1 MIPQQQTNTNIKKLR
16 NKVKAKST
24 TVKKRDNEQYQ
35 KYKYGNMSLTP
46 TSVTTTIITKT
57 TTTTEY
63 PPLYFAPP
71 ELPEDSD
78 SSSYPL
84 AKVPTPYNLKNFQF
98 DLNGSPTYF
107 KEIEIDQP
115 ETHTIGNGLK
125 ITKTNTV
132 NSKLISNSSSPYIK
146 RINRKRPAP
155 DIDPL
160 IQNDMYF
167 EDEESKD
174 SSSHLHDVSSICK
187 PHKRH
192 ASQQDVNP
200 HEEVF
205 GNNVKISTN
214 RTTSATPTTSLNL
227 SDSECNKNLPSPSMS
242 PTPDSKMK
250 NDNEVKDEYLDI
262 VSNNPSALKDL
273 TDLTHNQEIPVSN
286 IPYIIST
293 FDVLPPTMK
302 SYILLHLLRRCRVP
316 TLQYIS
322 SLILTSLKYDF
333 FGLLPVDISYHI
345 IQYLDFRSIAVCSQ
359 VSKSWYK
366 LFNSPGVDTS
376 IWKYRL
382 KNDFWIDEKETDSN
396 ALSFDNDIRNNVLED
411 LSDENKENFASL
423 LQNQGYEIPPNL
435 YKYLYRRHYL
445 LKSNW
450 NNGRCHQVS
459 FPGNGSMVVTCLQ
472 FDDDKIIS
480 GSDDNII
487 NIYDTA
493 TGKLRKKLTGHTGGV
508 WVLHY
513 YGNTLVS
520 GSTDRTVRIWDIE
533 EGKCTHQFEG
543 HTSTVRCLQIL
554 IPTKNPITGK
564 IEPEYPLIVTG
575 SRDTTLRVWR
585 LPDTKKDKPYFP
597 QSQQQAQAATQ
608 QAININDQD
617 QLSTMPIIGIGQQG
631 QQSQQGQG
639 QSVQHQVQGDPNA
652 NVNIINNIA
661 GRMNLVNTTSSISNN
676 NNNVNPYFLH
686 TLHGHTQ
693 SVRAVA
699 GSGNVLVSG
708 SYDSTVRVWDLRT
721 GESVH
726 LLRGHLDKV
735 YSVGYSPELELAA
748 SGSMDTF
755 VRVWSTK
762 TGQCLYQLEGHSSL
776 VGLLEISPNYI
787 VSAAADNTLRIWS
800 PSTGRFISALYGH
813 TAAITCFHHDAKL
826 NRIVSGSEGA
836 IKLWELCS
844 DERKNKS
851 QGQPLLS
858 EAGGGVSSKINYG
871 TYKRDLV
878 TGIQCVW
885 KIEIDERRLV
895 CAYQRGVGNNIKT
908 WFEVLDYGEG
918 LHTLEEEFVKN
929 NLGSTS
935 SSINKSQQHSS
946 SLSLPS
952 RHTTTTTTNTTS
964 FDPNTTLKDS
974 IDKNSNPTRS
984 QGKDQTVI
992 DDQKMPISQTDSNSN
1007 FNTNSN
1013 SNSNSTTTSISNMSS
1028 TSSAEIKE
1036 IEMMDSEVP
1045 ENHEGAGETSREGD
1059 RTEEST
1065 SHQTLSSFPPSNA
1078 STTDFF
1084 ESTLS

>member
-1 MIPQQQTNTNIKKLR
+1 MNTITDITEIKKLR
-16 NKVKAKST
+16 NEIKPKSST
-24 TVKKRDNEQYQ
+24 TKKKDNKEQYQ

-71 ELPEDSD
+71 ELPKDCD
-78 SSSYPL
+78 SSTYPL
-84 AKVPTPYNLKNFQF
+84 ANVPTPYNLKNFQF

-107 KEIEIDQP
+107 KEIEINQP
-115 ETHTIGNGLK
+115 ETNTVGNGLK

-132 NSKLISNSSSPYIK
+132 NSKLISNLSNPYIK

-155 DIDPL
+155 DIDTL
-160 IQNDMYF
+160 IQNDIYF
-167 EDEESKD
+167 ENEESKD
-174 SSSHLHDVSSICK
+174 SNSHLHDVPTIRK

-205 GNNVKISTN
+205 SNNNMNISGNHNSN
-214 RTTSATPTTSLNL
+214 SASVASANI

-242 PTPDSKMK
+242 PTLNSKIK
-250 NDNEVKDEYLDI
+250 HINNNSDNTENENRDDYLDLVKSGSSPFRDI
-262 VSNNPSALKDL
+262 
-273 TDLTHNQEIPVSN
+273 TDLSHNQEDIPISN

-302 SYILLHLLRRCRVP
+302 SYILLHLLKRCRVP

-333 FGLLPVDISYHI
+333 FSLLPVHISYRI
-345 IQYLDFRSIAVCSQ
+345 IQYLDFHSIAICSQ

-366 LFNSPGVDTS
+366 LFNSPGVDTA
-376 IWKYRL
+376 IWKYQL
-382 KNDFWIDEKETDSN
+382 KNDFWIDEKEIKEAIILWNKNKNKSTVTLNGNVASTSSYSN
-396 ALSFDNDIRNNVLED
+396 PTSLLKEDANTLSFENDD
-411 LSDENKENFASL
+411 LSDENKENFAAL
-423 LQNQGYEIPPNL
+423 LQSQGYEIPPNL
-435 YKYLYRRHYL
+435 YKYLYRRHHL
-445 LKSNW
+445 LKKNW
-450 NNGRCHQVS
+450 NNGRCHQIS

-554 IPTKNPITGK
+554 IPTKNSITGK
-564 IEPEYPLIVTG
+564 MEPECPLIVTG

-597 QSQQQAQAATQ
+597 QSQQQTINQ
-608 QAININDQD
+608 QIMNMSESD
-617 QLSTMPIIGIGQQG
+617 QLSTIPIIPLGQQQAG
-631 QQSQQGQG
+631 QINTDG
-639 QSVQHQVQGDPNA
+639 N
-652 NVNIINNIA
+652 NNMVNTIA
-661 GRMNLVNTTSSISNN
+661 GRLNLINSVDSSLNSGN

-708 SYDSTVRVWDLRT
+708 SYDSTVRVWDLKT

-726 LLRGHLDKV
+726 LLRGHMDKV

-800 PSTGRFISALYGH
+800 PSSGRFISALYGH
-813 TAAITCFHHDAKL
+813 TAAITCFHHDARL

-836 IKLWELCS
+836 IKLWELSS
-844 DERKNKS
+844 DERLNKRPGTS
-851 QGQPLLS
+851 VTTT
-858 EAGGGVSSKINYG
+858 ETGGVSTKTTYG

-895 CAYQRGVGNNIKT
+895 CAFQRGTGNNIKT

-918 LHTLEEEFVKN
+918 LQNLEDEFIQNSLSKSSSSSHPSGGESENKNYQFMKLISHDSSSNNSSYNTSHPSNGQDIEMKEKEGEEEDN
-929 NLGSTS
+929 INTAISHANINPS
-935 SSINKSQQHSS
+935 SSEVNHIDD
-946 SLSLPS
+946 SLS
-952 RHTTTTTTNTTS
+952 
-964 FDPNTTLKDS
+964 
-974 IDKNSNPTRS
+974 
-984 QGKDQTVI
+984 
-992 DDQKMPISQTDSNSN
+992 
-1007 FNTNSN
+1007 
-1013 SNSNSTTTSISNMSS
+1013 
-1028 TSSAEIKE
+1028 
-1036 IEMMDSEVP
+1036 
-1045 ENHEGAGETSREGD
+1045 
-1059 RTEEST
+1059 
-1065 SHQTLSSFPPSNA
+1065 
-1078 STTDFF
+1078 
-1084 ESTLS
+1084 